1 MRELRHVVEGEQVS
15 IRVAEHEEDLDPFR
29 DFVRR
34 NLRGLAFDTETT
46 GLDIYS
52 QKFRVRL
59 AQFGNPTES
68 WVIPVEFGGR
78 FVEDVRRTLL
88 GVDKLFVQNGGFD
101 LQVSD
106 RHLDVPME
114 KLWRKTRDT
123 KIPAHLVDPRGQ
135 EEGGIGHSLEA
146 LTANYIDRAVAEEV
160 KGSISKIAKEYKTNK
175 NGVWA
180 KVDIDHPGY
189 NLYAGMDTI
198 LAARLAKK
206 LFPLVPASSRELVD
220 FEHEVAEICSYMERT
235 GFLLDVDYTKRLSER
250 LHEEEEHYAEIA
262 AKLGCEN
269 VNSTDQVADVLESR
283 GVNLP
288 GRTPSGKRKVDKTVL
303 DKLVKEGDEFASAVV
318 EAKKARKWRTT
329 WVDTFL
335 DNMDV
340 DGRCH
345 ASINSLRA
353 RTARMSITGIPA
365 QTLPSKDWMIRRCF
379 VADPGHVIGSID
391 YKAQELRVLAARSGD
406 PTMIRAF
413 NLPDDD
419 EGSDLHI
426 LTARAAFGQ
435 HITKA
440 HKERGYAKVVN
451 FGRVYGGGVA
461 VVMEQT
467 GLDEETA
474 TRVVK
479 GFDDAYPLVKAYS
492 NKLMKEAR
500 RNGFITT
507 STGRRLPVDRQ
518 RAYAA
523 LNYDIQSSS
532 RDVTCRGL
540 VRLHRA
546 GFTPY
551 LRLPVHDEVVGS
563 FPREKAQW
571 GVNRVGELMGERM
584 GPVYIGTDPTV
595 TGKSWGHE
603 YMKTADAK
611 PDVELI
617 ARADAEIRASGLW

>member
-1 MRELRHVVEGEQVS
+1 MRELRHVVEGEPVS
-15 IRVAEHEEDLDPFR
+15 IRVAEHEEDLDQFR

-52 QKFRVRL
+52 RSFRLRL
-59 AQFGNPTES
+59 AQFGTPVES
-68 WVIPVEFGGR
+68 WVLPVEFGGR
-78 FVEDVRRTLL
+78 FVEDTRRTLL
-88 GVDKLFVQNGGFD
+88 GVERLYVQNGGFD

-114 KLWRKTRDT
+114 KLWKKTRDG

-135 EEGGIGHSLEA
+135 EEGGIGHGLEA
-146 LTANYIDRAVAEEV
+146 LTAHYIDRAVAEEI
-160 KGSISKIAKEYKTNK
+160 KGSMSKIAKEYKTTKNK
-175 NGVWA
+175 VWA

-206 LFPLVPASSRELVD
+206 LGPLVPASSRHLIE

-235 GFLLDVDYTKRLSER
+235 GFLLDVEYTRRLSER
-250 LHEEEEHYAEIA
+250 LQEEEARYAEKA
-262 AKLGCEN
+262 AQFGCEN
-269 VNSTDQVADVLESR
+269 VNSTEQVADVLESR
-283 GVNLP
+283 GVNIT
-288 GRTPSGKRKVDKTVL
+288 GRTPKGKRQVDKTL
-303 DKLVKEGDEFASAVV
+303 LSKLVKEGDEFAIAVV
-318 EAKKARKWRTT
+318 EAKKAGKWRTT

-335 DNMDV
+335 DNMDEA
-340 DGRCH
+340 GRCH

-379 VADPGHVIGSID
+379 VADPGHMIASID

-426 LTARAAFGQ
+426 LTARAAFGA
-435 HITKA
+435 HITKS
-440 HKERGYAKVVN
+440 HPERGYAKVVN
-451 FGRVYGGGVA
+451 FGRVYGGGVK
-461 VVMEQT
+461 VVMDQT

-479 GFDDAYPLVKAYS
+479 GFDDAYPLVKVYS
-492 NKLMKEAR
+492 NKLAKEAR

-507 STGRRLPVDRQ
+507 MTGRRLPVDAH

-540 VRLHRA
+540 VKLHRA

-551 LRLPVHDEVVGS
+551 LRLPVHDEVVAS
-563 FPREKAQW
+563 VPAAKAQW
-571 GVNRVGELMGERM
+571 GANRIGDLMSERM
-584 GPVYIGTDPTV
+584 GPVFIGTDPTV

-617 ARADAEIRASGLW
+617 ARADREIATAGLW

>member
-1 MRELRHVVEGEQVS
+1 MRVHRHQVAGEQVT
-15 IRVAEHEEDLDPFR
+15 IRSVENELDLDQFR

-46 GLDIYS
+46 GLNIYGRD
-52 QKFRVRL
+52 FGLRL
-59 AQFGNPTES
+59 AQFGTPVEAFT
-68 WVIPVEFGGR
+68 VPVEFGGQ
-78 FVEDVRRTLL
+78 FKEDVRRALL
-88 GVDKLFVQNGGFD
+88 GLEKLYVQNGGFD
-101 LQVSD
+101 LQVSE
-106 RHLDVPME
+106 RKLGIPME
-114 KLWRKTRDT
+114 VLWRKTTDT
-123 KIPAHLVDPRGQ
+123 KIPAHLVDPRGR
-135 EEGGIGHSLEA
+135 EEGGIGHKLEE
-146 LTANYIDRAVAEEV
+146 LTAHYIDRVVADEV
-160 KGSISKIAKEYKTNK
+160 KGSMARLAKEMKCK
-175 NGVWA
+175 KDEVWRR
-180 KVDIDHPGY
+180 VDIDNPTY
-189 NLYAGMDTI
+189 QLYGGMDTI

-206 LFPLVPASSRELVD
+206 VLPLVPVSARNLLP

-235 GFLLDVDYTKRLSER
+235 GFLLDVEYTKRLSER
-250 LHEEEEHYAEIA
+250 FHEEEEKYSRRA

-269 VNSTDQVADVLESR
+269 VNSTEQVADVLESR
-283 GVNLP
+283 GVRIT
-288 GRTPSGKRKVDKTVL
+288 GRTPKGKRQVDKNL
-303 DKLVKEGDEFASAVV
+303 LNRLVKEGDEFATAVV

-335 DNMDV
+335 STV
-340 DGRCH
+340 DENDRCH

-379 VADPGHVIGSID
+379 VADPGHLIGSID

-426 LTARAAFGQ
+426 LTARAAFGA

-451 FGRVYGGGVA
+451 FGRVYGGGVD
-461 VVMEQT
+461 VVMDQT
-467 GLDEETA
+467 GLDRETA
-474 TRVVK
+474 TRVVE
-479 GFDDAYPLVKAYS
+479 GFDSAYPKVKVYS
-492 NKLMKEAR
+492 KELAQEAR
-500 RNGFITT
+500 RNGYITT
-507 STGRRLPVDRQ
+507 MTGRRLPVDAH

-540 VRLHRA
+540 VKLHRA

-563 FPREKAQW
+563 FPAKKAEW
-571 GVNRVGELMGERM
+571 GVRRVGDLMSEQM
-584 GPVYIGTDPTV
+584 GPVFIGTDPTV

-603 YMKTADAK
+603 YMKTDDAK
-611 PDVELI
+611 PDLELI
-617 ARADAEIRASGLW
+617 ARADKEIAAAGLW